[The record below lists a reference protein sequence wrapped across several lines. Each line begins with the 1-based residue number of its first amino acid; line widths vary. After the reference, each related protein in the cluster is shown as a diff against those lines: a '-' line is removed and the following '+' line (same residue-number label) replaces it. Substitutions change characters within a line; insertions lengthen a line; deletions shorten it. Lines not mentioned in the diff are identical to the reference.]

1 MQKSTIN
8 TLRLS
13 AIVAVA
19 LWLLAT
25 LGEMMLRPPPVPPV
39 PASGAQASDQAQETA
54 PAVPASCPAV
64 EDNLEALVGE
74 SRTCETDDDCT
85 LFDYGYPIDCMTSV
99 AKSAIPGLRTAYRQY
114 DDSCEHRLFFDC
126 PTEPFVR
133 VPVCRNQRCTV
144 ELFRNGSIEGRSL
157 ERHDEASRERHQG
170 SPPEDAIS
178 ERNL

>member
-13 AIVAVA
+13 AVVAVG

-25 LGEMMLRPPPVPPV
+25 LGEMMLRPPPPPAPAVPEQSAEPT
-39 PASGAQASDQAQETA
+39 QETA
-54 PAVPASCPAV
+54 AVPASCPAV
-64 EDNLEALVGE
+64 EDNLETLVAE

-99 AKSAIPGLRTAYRQY
+99 AKSAIPGLRMAYKQY
-114 DDSCEHRLFFDC
+114 GESCEHRLFYDC

-133 VPVCRNQRCTV
+133 VPVCRNNRCTV
-144 ELFRNGSIEGRSL
+144 ELFGNGSAEGRSL
-157 ERHDEASRERHQG
+157 ERD
-170 SPPEDAIS
+170 
-178 ERNL
+178 

>member
-1 MQKSTIN
+1 M
-8 TLRLS
+8 
-13 AIVAVA
+13 V
-19 LWLLAT
+19 
-25 LGEMMLRPPPVPPV
+25 LRPPPPPLPPPAAGGQATDRVPD
-39 PASGAQASDQAQETA
+39 PA
-54 PAVPASCPAV
+54 PPVPASCPAV
-64 EDNLEALVGE
+64 EDNLETLVNE

-144 ELFRNGSIEGRSL
+144 ELFGNGSIEGRSL
-157 ERHDEASRERHQG
+157 KRHQG
-170 SPPEDAIS
+170 MPP
-178 ERNL
+178 RNATTEKDL

>member
-8 TLRLS
+8 ILRLS
-13 AIVAVA
+13 AVVALG

-25 LGEMMLRPPPVPPV
+25 LGEMMLRPPPPPPV
-39 PASGAQASDQAQETA
+39 PAVPQESVEQRRDAA

-64 EDNLEALVGE
+64 EDNLEALVAE
-74 SRTCETDDDCT
+74 SRDCETDDDCT

-114 DDSCEHRLFFDC
+114 DESCEHRLFYDC

-133 VPVCRNQRCTV
+133 VPVCRDQRCRV
-144 ELFRNGSIEGRSL
+144 ELFGSDSPEGRSL
-157 ERHDEASRERHQG
+157 ERD
-170 SPPEDAIS
+170 
-178 ERNL
+178 